1 MLRNVLPAALALGV
15 AVSSHASTSAPSV
28 LFTAVRDGVLT
39 VRTFDAEGSPIGTAS
54 AIAVATERFVTL
66 CSPLDGSDAI
76 RLAEAG
82 GRTVDATVI
91 ARDRG
96 RNLCLLSASANAR
109 TLPVAPAGAQ
119 PRVGARVYAL
129 SDALGFGVGLTEGVI
144 SGLGG
149 GDRGELL
156 QFSAPVSPGSEGGAL
171 LDERGQLLGVIDY
184 RQREGQN
191 VNFAMPAAWA
201 SMIEARNDADTA
213 LQSLRDRAPRLAR
226 AGDGEALVRL
236 AAEWTRLH
244 PEDADGW
251 TWRAVAASM
260 QGDFVAEENA
270 WRQAILRAG
279 DMTVAELGVAGALL
293 RQQRFAEAREAAAA
307 LVGTRPES
315 AAAWSQLGQAHHGS
329 GGVSEAET
337 AYRKALALDP
347 WEMSAHLGLIS
358 LAGQRGDHR
367 VAAEGWSRLVRLYP
381 SRPDLRWRLVE
392 ALLFAQ
398 DGPRAHKLLA
408 RLPSE
413 LADSADGLFW
423 RGATAAL
430 LGRPQ
435 AASELFRASLAK
447 VPSEPA
453 RAWTE
458 LGKALFV
465 LERFPEAIAAMREAV
480 RIAPDDPDHRY
491 WLAVALKDGGHLDEA
506 IRINRDLSV
515 AHPNEPR
522 IWRQLGYAQVL
533 AARAPE
539 GIEALER
546 SLALDPGQPR
556 VWNALMILYRAAGR
570 RADLVRAHGN
580 LRSLDAAMAERA
592 YLATIHPDEARPQ

>member
-1 MLRNVLPAALALGV
+1 
-15 AVSSHASTSAPSV
+15 
-28 LFTAVRDGVLT
+28 
-39 VRTFDAEGSPIGTAS
+39 
-54 AIAVATERFVTL
+54 
-66 CSPLDGSDAI
+66 
-76 RLAEAG
+76 
-82 GRTVDATVI
+82 
-91 ARDRG
+91 
-96 RNLCLLSASANAR
+96 
-109 TLPVAPAGAQ
+109 
-119 PRVGARVYAL
+119 
-129 SDALGFGVGLTEGVI
+129 
-144 SGLGG
+144 
-149 GDRGELL
+149 
-156 QFSAPVSPGSEGGAL
+156 
-171 LDERGQLLGVIDY
+171 
-184 RQREGQN
+184 
-191 VNFAMPAAWA
+191 
-201 SMIEARNDADTA
+201 
-213 LQSLRDRAPRLAR
+213 
-226 AGDGEALVRL
+226 
-236 AAEWTRLH
+236 
-244 PEDADGW
+244 
-251 TWRAVAASM
+251 
-260 QGDFVAEENA
+260 
-270 WRQAILRAG
+270 
-279 DMTVAELGVAGALL
+279 
-293 RQQRFAEAREAAAA
+293 
-307 LVGTRPES
+307 
-315 AAAWSQLGQAHHGS
+315 
-329 GGVSEAET
+329 
-337 AYRKALALDP
+337 
-347 WEMSAHLGLIS
+347 
-358 LAGQRGDHR
+358 
-367 VAAEGWSRLVRLYP
+367 RLYP
-381 SRPDLRWRLVE
+381 SRPELRWRLVE

-398 DGPRAHKLLA
+398 DGTRAHKLLA
-408 RLPSE
+408 RFPSE

-430 LGRPQ
+430 LGRPL

-447 VPSEPA
+447 GPSEPA

-515 AHPNEPR
+515 AYPNEPR